1 MTIMSEKRD
10 AFVKKMKAKLDEWN
24 ADIAELEA
32 KAKQK
37 EAEARGDV
45 EKRIEELK
53 AKRKTVE
60 DDLDQL
66 RSSGEDAWEDL
77 KTGIDSAASALGEA
91 LQSARS
97 RF

>member
-1 MTIMSEKRD
+1 MSEKRD

-24 ADIAELEA
+24 ADIAKLEA
-32 KAKQK
+32 TAKQK

-45 EKRIEELK
+45 ERRIEELK

-66 RSSGEDAWEDL
+66 SSSGEDAWEDL
-77 KTGIDSAASALGEA
+77 KAGIDSAADALGEA